1 MINLGEYNSLV
12 VARRMEQGI
21 YLEDDLGNSV
31 LLPNRYIPEG
41 IQIADELSVF
51 VYNDSE
57 DRIVATT
64 LAPKITLGKFASLEV
79 VSVTNYGAF
88 LDWGLAKDIF
98 VPFIEQPHKLQ
109 VGDQAIVYL
118 YLDKVTVRL
127 VASAKLNRFLKNEN
141 ITVKENEEVELL
153 IADSTDIGVN
163 VIINDKYKGILYRN
177 EIFQNV
183 HYGHRVKGY
192 IKKIRE
198 DNKIDVSLQK
208 QGYENVKSNEEKIMA
223 KLQEN
228 SGFLGLNDYSSP
240 EEITATLEMS
250 KKTFKKAIGALFK
263 QRLIRIE
270 EKGIYL
276 QQKKK

>member
-98 VPFIEQPHKLQ
+98 VPFSEQPHKLQ

>member
-1 MINLGEYNSLV
+1 
-12 VARRMEQGI
+12 
-21 YLEDDLGNSV
+21 
-31 LLPNRYIPEG
+31 LPNRYIPEG

-98 VPFIEQPHKLQ
+98 VPFSEQPHKLQ

-118 YLDKVTVRL
+118 YLDKVTIRL
-127 VASAKLNRFLKNEN
+127 
-141 ITVKENEEVELL
+141 VELL

>member
-98 VPFIEQPHKLQ
+98 VPFSEQPHKLQ

-183 HYGHRVKGY
+183 YYGHRVKGY

>member
-1 MINLGEYNSLV
+1 MPS
-12 VARRMEQGI
+12 
-21 YLEDDLGNSV
+21 
-31 LLPNRYIPEG
+31 
-41 IQIADELSVF
+41 
-51 VYNDSE
+51 
-57 DRIVATT
+57 
-64 LAPKITLGKFASLEV
+64 KF
-79 VSVTNYGAF
+79 
-88 LDWGLAKDIF
+88 I
-98 VPFIEQPHKLQ
+98 
-109 VGDQAIVYL
+109 
-118 YLDKVTVRL
+118 
-127 VASAKLNRFLKNEN
+127 LKNEN

>member
-98 VPFIEQPHKLQ
+98 VPFSEQPHKLQ

-163 VIINDKYKGILYRN
+163 VIINDRYKGILYRN

>member
-98 VPFIEQPHKLQ
+98 VPFSEQPHKLQ

-240 EEITATLEMS
+240 EEITALLEMS
-250 KKTFKKAIGALFK
+250 KKTFKKAIGSLFK
-263 QRLIRIE
+263 QRIIRIE
-270 EKGIYL
+270 KDGIYL
-276 QQKKK
+276 SK